1 MSFRAKES
9 DNGAGRKEEILR
21 QRLRETGGV
30 IVAFSGGVDSTYLL
44 RVAQEELGDAVVALT
59 TSSPTAPQGDEE
71 LARRLAREW
80 GVTHV
85 VVDANELEIPGYAAN
100 PINRCYFCKG
110 SLYEICRGE
119 AERRGIDTIVDGV
132 NRDDLGDYRPGLTA
146 AEEAGVVHP
155 LVEADLSKA
164 EIRELS
170 RRLGLETAEKPSSPC
185 LSSRFPYGT
194 EITPDRLAKVAAAE
208 AVLHDHG
215 FRECRVRFHGSM
227 ARIEVPSEQIAA
239 LISDPIRDAV
249 WSAIRDIG
257 FLHVTVDLR
266 GFRSGSLNEAIG
278 RKPAPIPPSADRRPS

>member
-9 DNGAGRKEEILR
+9 NDVAGRKEETLR
-21 QRLRETGGV
+21 QRLREMGRV

-44 RVAQEELGDAVVALT
+44 RVAQQELGNEVVALT

-71 LARRLAREW
+71 LARRLAGEW

-100 PINRCYFCKG
+100 PTNRCYFCKG
-110 SLYEICRGE
+110 SLYEICRDE
-119 AERRGIDTIVDGV
+119 AKRRGIATVVDGV

-146 AEEAGVVHP
+146 AEEAGIVHP
-155 LVEADLSKA
+155 LVDADLSKT

-194 EITPDRLAKVAAAE
+194 EITPERLEKVAAAE
-208 AVLHDHG
+208 AILHERG
-215 FRECRVRFHGSM
+215 FPECRVRFHDSV
-227 ARIEVPSEQIAA
+227 ARIEVPSEQIGA
-239 LISDPIRDAV
+239 LMSEPIREAV
-249 WSAIRDIG
+249 WRAIREIG
-257 FLHVTVDLR
+257 FLYVTVDLR